1 MAIRHDAARGLRV
14 AQTRGSNRKVLV
26 LAGDGIGPEI
36 MRQALRVIE
45 FFDRRHIAGFD
56 ISEGLVGGAA
66 YEASGVPLTD
76 ATLAQASAS
85 DAVLFGAVGGEKWDA
100 LPFELRPERGI
111 LRLRK
116 EMDLFAN
123 LRPAVVFDA
132 LADASSLKPELVA
145 GLDLMIV
152 RELTG
157 GIYFGMPRGVE
168 TLADGTRRG
177 VNTEVYA
184 EAEIARVTRV
194 AFDLARKRRGRVCEV
209 DKANVMESGGLWREV
224 TQRVRDTDYRDIE
237 LSFMYADNCAMQL
250 VRNPKQFD
258 VIVTSNLFGDIL
270 SDCAAML
277 TGSLGM
283 LPSASLGASDAT
295 GRRKALYEPVHG
307 SAPDIAGEDVANPL
321 ACILSFSMMLRYS
334 FDMAEEAE
342 LVEDAVRRALAAGV
356 RTGDIAQP
364 NTARVST
371 RVMGD
376 TVLRELEK
384 AA

>member
-1 MAIRHDAARGLRV
+1 
-14 AQTRGSNRKVLV
+14 LV
-26 LAGDGIGPEI
+26 LPGDGVGPEI
-36 MRQALRVIE
+36 MRQVLRVIE
-45 FFDRRHIAGFD
+45 YFDRRHVAAFEV
-56 ISEGLVGGAA
+56 SEGLVGGAA
-66 YEASGVPLTD
+66 YDASGVPLTD
-76 ATLAQASAS
+76 DTMAQALAS
-85 DAVLFGAVGGEKWDA
+85 DAVLFGAVGGPKWDT

-132 LADASSLKPELVA
+132 LAEASSLKPELVA

-157 GIYFGMPRGVE
+157 GIYFGAPRGVE
-168 TLADGTRRG
+168 RLPDGTRRG
-177 VNTEVYA
+177 VNTEVYS
-184 EAEIARVTRV
+184 EGEIERVARV

-224 TQRVRDTDYRDIE
+224 AQRVRDTDYPDVE

-283 LPSASLGASDAT
+283 LPSASLGAPDAS
-295 GRRKALYEPVHG
+295 GQRKALYEPVHG
-307 SAPDIAGEDVANPL
+307 SAPDIAGKDAANPL
-321 ACILSFSMMLRYS
+321 ACILSFALMLRYS

-342 LVEDAVRRALAAGV
+342 LVENAVRRALAAGV
-356 RTGDIAQP
+356 RTGDILQP

>member
-1 MAIRHDAARGLRV
+1 MLNDAL
-14 AQTRGSNRKVLV
+14 NRKVLV

-45 FFDRRHIAGFD
+45 FFDRRRIASFD
-56 ISEGLVGGAA
+56 VTEGLVGGAA
-66 YEASGVPLTD
+66 YDAAGVPLSD
-76 ATLAQASAS
+76 ETLARALAS
-85 DAVLFGAVGGEKWDA
+85 DAVLFGAVGGAKWDA

-157 GIYFGMPRGVE
+157 GIYFGEPRGVE
-168 TLADGTRRG
+168 RLPDGTRRG
-177 VNTEVYA
+177 INTEVYA
-184 EAEIARVTRV
+184 ETEIERVTRV
-194 AFDLARKRRGRVCEV
+194 AFDLARKRRVRVCEV

-224 TQRVRDTDYRDIE
+224 TQRVHDADYTDVE

-283 LPSASLGASDAT
+283 LPSASLGAPDAA

-307 SAPDIAGEDVANPL
+307 SAPDIAGKDVANPL
-321 ACILSFSMMLRYS
+321 ACILSFAMMLRYS
-334 FDMAEEAE
+334 FDMTEEAD

-356 RTGDIAQP
+356 RTNDIVQP

>member
-1 MAIRHDAARGLRV
+1 V
-14 AQTRGSNRKVLV
+14 AESRSSNCKVLV

-36 MRQALRVIE
+36 MRQVTRVIE
-45 FFDRRHIAGFD
+45 FFDRRHIASFAL
-56 ISEGLVGGAA
+56 SEGLVGGAA
-66 YEASGVPLTD
+66 YDACGSPLSD
-76 ATLAQASAS
+76 DTLAQALVS
-85 DAVLFGAVGGEKWDA
+85 DAVLFGAVGGPKWDA

-123 LRPAVVFDA
+123 LRPAVVFEA
-132 LADASSLKPELVA
+132 LADASSLKPELVT

-157 GIYFGMPRGVE
+157 GIYFGDPRGVE
-168 TLADGTRRG
+168 RLPDGSRRG
-177 VNTEVYA
+177 VNTEVYT
-184 EAEIARVTRV
+184 EAEIERVVRV

-224 TQRVRDTDYRDIE
+224 AQQVRDAGYTDVE

-258 VIVTSNLFGDIL
+258 VIVTGNLFGDIL

-283 LPSASLGASDAT
+283 LPSASLGAPDT
-295 GRRKALYEPVHG
+295 EGRRKALYEPVHG
-307 SAPDIAGEDVANPL
+307 SAPDIAGKDVANPL
-321 ACILSFSMMLRYS
+321 ACILSFAMMLRYS
-334 FDMAEEAE
+334 FDMAAEAD
-342 LVEDAVRRALAAGV
+342 LVEDAVRRALAAGA
-356 RTGDIAQP
+356 RTSDIARP

-376 TVLRELEK
+376 TVLHELEK

>member
-1 MAIRHDAARGLRV
+1 VAR
-14 AQTRGSNRKVLV
+14 TRASNRRVLV
-26 LAGDGIGPEI
+26 LPGDGIGPEI

-45 FFDRRHIAGFD
+45 FFDRRHIASFD
-56 ISEGLVGGAA
+56 IAEGLVGGAA

-76 ATLAQASAS
+76 ATLAQALAS

-157 GIYFGMPRGVE
+157 GIYFGMPRGVT

-177 VNTEVYA
+177 VNTEVYT
-184 EAEIARVTRV
+184 EVEIERVTRV
-194 AFDLARKRRGRVCEV
+194 AFDLARKRHGRVCEV

-224 TQRVRDTDYRDIE
+224 AQRVRDADYPDIE

-283 LPSASLGASDAT
+283 LPSASLGAPDAT

-307 SAPDIAGEDVANPL
+307 SAPDIAGKDVANPL
-321 ACILSFSMMLRYS
+321 ACILSFAMMLRYS

-342 LVEDAVRRALAAGV
+342 LVEDGVRRALAAGV

-371 RVMGD
+371 RIMGD

-384 AA
+384 TA

>member
-1 MAIRHDAARGLRV
+1 MP
-14 AQTRGSNRKVLV
+14 SNRKVLV

-45 FFDRRHIAGFD
+45 FFDRRFIASFE

-66 YEASGVPLTD
+66 YDDAGVPLTD
-76 ATLAQASAS
+76 ETLARALAS
-85 DAVLFGAVGGEKWDA
+85 DAVLFGAVGGAKWDT

-132 LADASSLKPELVA
+132 LAEASSLKPELVA

-157 GIYFGMPRGVE
+157 GIYFGEPRGVE
-168 TLADGTRRG
+168 MLPDGSRRG
-177 VNTEVYA
+177 VNTEVYT
-184 EAEIARVTRV
+184 EAEIERVARV

-224 TQRVRDTDYRDIE
+224 AQRVRDTDYRDVA

-250 VRNPKQFD
+250 VRDPKQFD

-283 LPSASLGASDAT
+283 LPSASLGAPDAT
-295 GRRKALYEPVHG
+295 GHRRALYEPVHG
-307 SAPDIAGEDVANPL
+307 SAPDIAGKDVANPL
-321 ACILSFSMMLRYS
+321 ACILSVAMMLRHS
-334 FDMAEEAE
+334 FDLAEEAE
-342 LVEDAVRRALAAGV
+342 LVEHAVRRALAAGV
-356 RTGDIAQP
+356 RTSDIVQP

-376 TVLRELEK
+376 TVLHELEK
-384 AA
+384 AV